1 MRGGFVGRFA
11 PVRERST
18 DDPGFSGSLW
28 ARTAAPP
35 PGLPVLRGPVEAD
48 VAIVGAGF
56 TGLSTALHLAEAAPG
71 LATVVLEAEEPG
83 FGASGRNNGQVIP
96 TLTRPDPDDLVARL
110 GPERGERFVALV
122 RDSAAFTFALIR
134 RLGIDCEAVQAGW
147 IQPAHSPERFERVS
161 RKRFEQWARRGA
173 EVELLEP
180 ERLAERLGSEA
191 WFGGWAA
198 RTGGHLNPLAFARG
212 LARAVVARG
221 VGLFARSP
229 VTGLERRGARWRL
242 ATPGGSVE
250 ARRVLLATAAY
261 SGPPTEVLARTFVPF
276 RPWML
281 ASEPLG
287 ENVRRSVV
295 PGGEAVSDTRAD
307 LRFLRWTIDGRLVSG
322 GALALPL
329 AERARLERRVARF
342 LAEAFPPLAGLRFD
356 FAWTGKIALTPDR
369 HPHLLALGPDLYAWI
384 GCNGRGVAL
393 ATALGPHLA
402 ALLAGEDEGVLPL
415 PLERPAPIPFAGL
428 APALGR
434 LALPYHRWL
443 DSRS

>member
-1 MRGGFVGRFA
+1 MA
-11 PVRERST
+11 DRS
-18 DDPGFSGSLW
+18 PAASGLVGSLW
-28 ARTAAPP
+28 AATAPP
-35 PGLPVLRGPVEAD
+35 APVLPVLRGPVEAD

-71 LATVVLEAEEPG
+71 LTTIVLEAEEPG

-161 RKRFEQWARRGA
+161 RKRFEQWSRRGA

-180 ERLAERLGSEA
+180 RRLAERLGSEA
-191 WFGGWAA
+191 WCGGWAA

-212 LARAVVARG
+212 LARAAVARG
-221 VGLFARSP
+221 VRLFARSP
-229 VTGLERRGARWRL
+229 VTGLERRGTSWRL
-242 ATPGGSVE
+242 ATPSGSVE

-261 SGPPTEVLARTFVPF
+261 SGPPTGALARTFVPF

-307 LRFLRWTIDGRLVSG
+307 LRFLRWTVEGRLVSG

-329 AERARLERRVARF
+329 HERARLGRRVGELLAR
-342 LAEAFPPLAGLRFD
+342 AFPPLAGLRFA
-356 FAWTGKIALTPDR
+356 FAWTAEIALTPDR
-369 HPHLLALGPDLYAWI
+369 HPHLLALGPELYAWI

-402 ALLAGEDEGVLPL
+402 ALLTGGDERALPL
-415 PLERPAPIPFAGL
+415 PLERPKPIPLAGL
-428 APALGR
+428 AAVLVR
-434 LALPYHRWL
+434 LALPYYRWL
-443 DSRS
+443 DSRP

>member
-1 MRGGFVGRFA
+1 MVDAHRDAGLSA
-11 PVRERST
+11 
-18 DDPGFSGSLW
+18 SLW
-28 ARTAAPP
+28 AATAP
-35 PGLPVLRGPVEAD
+35 RGPALPTLLGPIEAD

-56 TGLSTALHLAEAAPG
+56 TGLSTALHLAEAAPA
-71 LATVVLEAEEPG
+71 LAVVLLEAEEPG

-96 TLTRPDPDDLVARL
+96 TLTRPDPDELVARL

-122 RDSAAFTFALIR
+122 RDSAAFTFELIR
-134 RLGIDCEAVQAGW
+134 RTGIACDAVQAGW

-161 RKRFEQWARRGA
+161 KKRFEQWARRGA

-180 ERLAERLGSEA
+180 RRLAERLGSEA
-191 WFGGWAA
+191 WYGGWAA

-212 LARAVVARG
+212 LARAVILRGAR
-221 VGLFARSP
+221 LFVRSP
-229 VTGLERRGARWRL
+229 VTGLERVGARWRL
-242 ATPGGSVE
+242 STPRGRVE

-261 SGPPTEVLARTFVPF
+261 SGTATGALARSFVPF

-287 ENVRRSVV
+287 EHLRRSVV

-307 LRFLRWTIDGRLVSG
+307 LRFLRWTADGRLVSG

-329 AERARLERRVARF
+329 AERPRLERRVAAF
-342 LAEAFPPLAGLRFD
+342 LGRAFPVLAGLRFD
-356 FAWTGKIALTPDR
+356 YAWSGTVAVTPDR
-369 HPHLLALGPDLYAWI
+369 HPHLLRLGPELFAWI

-402 ALLAGEDEGVLPL
+402 GLLRGEEERHLPL
-415 PLERPAPIPFAGL
+415 PLEEPAPIPLPRLSAAL
-428 APALGR
+428 AR
-434 LALPYHRWL
+434 LALPYYRWL
-443 DSRS
+443 DSRP

>member
-1 MRGGFVGRFA
+1 MAETIRNGGLA
-11 PVRERST
+11 A
-18 DDPGFSGSLW
+18 SLW
-28 ARTAAPP
+28 AATAPP
-35 PGLPVLRGPVEAD
+35 GPELPTLLGPVEAD

-56 TGLSTALHLAEAAPG
+56 TGLSTALHLAEAEPG
-71 LATVVLEAEEPG
+71 LGVVLLEAEEPG

-110 GPERGERFVALV
+110 GHERGERFVALV
-122 RDSAAFTFALIR
+122 RDSAAFTFDLIR
-134 RLGIDCEAVQAGW
+134 RLAIACDAVQAGW

-161 RKRFEQWARRGA
+161 KRRFEQWARRGA

-180 ERLAERLGSEA
+180 KRLAERLGSEA
-191 WFGGWAA
+191 WYGGWAA

-221 VGLFARSP
+221 VRLFARSP
-229 VTGLERRGARWRL
+229 LTNVERVGAHWRL
-242 ATPGGSVE
+242 VTPRGRVE

-261 SGPPTEVLARTFVPF
+261 SGPATGALARTFVPF

-295 PGGEAVSDTRAD
+295 PGGEAVSDTRSD
-307 LRFLRWTIDGRLVSG
+307 LRFLRWTADGRLVSG

-329 AERARLERRVARF
+329 AERLRLERRVAAF
-342 LAEAFPPLAGLRFD
+342 LAAAFPPLAGLRFE
-356 FAWTGKIALTPDR
+356 FAWSGDIALTPDR
-369 HPHLLALGPDLYAWI
+369 HPHLLRLGPELFAWI

-402 ALLAGEDEGVLPL
+402 ALLRDGDEGQLPL
-415 PLERPAPIPFAGL
+415 PLEEPAALPLPRL
-428 APALGR
+428 AAALGR
-434 LALPYHRWL
+434 LALPYYRWL
-443 DSRS
+443 DSRP

>member
-1 MRGGFVGRFA
+1 MVT
-11 PVRERST
+11 ERST
-18 DDPGFSGSLW
+18 LDPGFSGSLW
-28 ARTAAPP
+28 ARTAAPGP
-35 PGLPVLRGPVEAD
+35 ELPVLAEPVEVE

-56 TGLSTALHLAEAAPG
+56 TGLSTALHLAEAEPG
-71 LATVVLEAEEPG
+71 LSIVLLEAEEPG

-134 RLGIDCEAVQAGW
+134 RLGIACDAVQAGW

-161 RKRFEQWARRGA
+161 RRRFEQWARRGA

-180 ERLAERLGSEA
+180 RRLAERLGSEA

-212 LARAVVARG
+212 LARAVLARG
-221 VGLFARSP
+221 VRLFARSP
-229 VTGLERRGARWRL
+229 LVALERHGARWRL
-242 ATPGGSVE
+242 RTPSGRVE
-250 ARRVLLATAAY
+250 ARRVFLATAAY
-261 SGPPTEVLARTFVPF
+261 SGPPTGALARSFVPF

-307 LRFLRWTIDGRLVSG
+307 LRFLRWTADGRLVSG

-329 AERARLERRVARF
+329 GERARLERRVARF
-342 LAEAFPPLAGLRFD
+342 LAEAFPALAGLRFD
-356 FAWTGKIALTPDR
+356 FAWTGTIALTPDR
-369 HPHLLALGPDLYAWI
+369 HPHLLALGPDLWAWI

-402 ALLAGEDEGVLPL
+402 ALLAGEDERAAPL
-415 PLERPAPIPFAGL
+415 PLERPAPIPLAGL
-428 APALGR
+428 AGAFGR
-434 LALPYHRWL
+434 LALPYYRWL
-443 DSRS
+443 DSRP

>member
-1 MRGGFVGRFA
+1 MARVVDGDGFAV
-11 PVRERST
+11 
-18 DDPGFSGSLW
+18 SLW
-28 ARTAAPP
+28 AATAPAGPE
-35 PGLPVLRGPVEAD
+35 LPALEGAIEAD

-56 TGLSTALHLAEAAPG
+56 SGLSTALHLAEAAPG
-71 LATVVLEAEEPG
+71 LAIALLEAEEPG

-134 RLGIDCEAVQAGW
+134 RLAIACDAVQAGW

-161 RKRFEQWARRGA
+161 RRRFEQWARRGA

-180 ERLAERLGSEA
+180 KRLAERLGSAA
-191 WFGGWAA
+191 WRGGWAA

-221 VGLFARSP
+221 IRLFARSP
-229 VTGLERRGARWRL
+229 VTGLERQGGRWRL
-242 ATPGGSVE
+242 ETPRGRVE

-261 SGPPTEVLARTFVPF
+261 SGPATGALARSFVPF

-287 ENVRRSVV
+287 DNVRRTVV

-307 LRFLRWTIDGRLVSG
+307 LRFLRWTADGRLVSG

-329 AERARLERRVARF
+329 AERARLERRVGAV
-342 LAEAFPPLAGLRFD
+342 LGGAFPPLRGLRFD
-356 FAWTGKIALTPDR
+356 FAWSGAIALTPDR
-369 HPHLLALGPDLYAWI
+369 HPHLLRLGPELYAWI

-393 ATALGPHLA
+393 AIALGPHLA
-402 ALLAGEDEGVLPL
+402 ALLAGEDERALPL
-415 PLERPAPIPFAGL
+415 PLEAPAPVPLSGL
-428 APALGR
+428 AAALGR
-434 LALPYHRWL
+434 LALPYYRWL
-443 DSRS
+443 DSRP

>member
-1 MRGGFVGRFA
+1 MA
-11 PVRERST
+11 DRS
-18 DDPGFSGSLW
+18 PAASGPAASLW
-28 ARTAAPP
+28 DATAPP
-35 PGLPVLRGPVEAD
+35 GPDLPVLREPVEAD

-56 TGLSTALHLAEAAPG
+56 TGLSAALHLAEAAPG

-134 RLGIDCEAVQAGW
+134 RLEIPCEAVQAGW
-147 IQPAHSPERFERVS
+147 IQPAHTPERFERVS
-161 RKRFEQWARRGA
+161 RRRFEQWSRRGA

-180 ERLAERLGSEA
+180 RRLAERLGSEA
-191 WFGGWAA
+191 WYGGWAA
-198 RTGGHLNPLAFARG
+198 RTGGHLNPLALARG
-212 LARAVVARG
+212 LARAVAASG
-221 VGLFARSP
+221 VRLFARSP
-229 VTGLERRGARWRL
+229 MTGLERRGNRWRL
-242 ATPGGSVE
+242 ATPAGSVE

-261 SGPPTEVLARTFVPF
+261 SGPATGALARTFVPF

-287 ENVRRSVV
+287 QNVRRSVV

-307 LRFLRWTIDGRLVSG
+307 LRFLRWTAEGRLVSG
-322 GALALPL
+322 GALALPV
-329 AERARLERRVARF
+329 AERARLERRVADL
-342 LAEAFPPLAGLRFD
+342 LARAFPPLAGLRFAC
-356 FAWTGKIALTPDR
+356 AWTGEIALTPDR
-369 HPHLLALGPDLYAWI
+369 HPHLLELGPELFAWI

-402 ALLAGEDEGVLPL
+402 ALLAGGDERALPL
-415 PLERPAPIPFAGL
+415 PLERPRPVPLAGL
-428 APALGR
+428 AAVLGR
-434 LALPYHRWL
+434 LALPYYRWL
-443 DSRS
+443 DSRP